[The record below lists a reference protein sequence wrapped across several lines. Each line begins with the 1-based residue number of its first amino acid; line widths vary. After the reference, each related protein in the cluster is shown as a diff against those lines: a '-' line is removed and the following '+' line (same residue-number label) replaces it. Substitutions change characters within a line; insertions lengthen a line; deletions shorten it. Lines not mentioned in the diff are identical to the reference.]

1 MIGVH
6 GLPTAFEITVQE
18 TLDLL
23 DGPFLSVA
31 EGVCNGGYAFWLG
44 SGVSRDRVA
53 GLDGVLAKLLNFLR
67 LKADADASG
76 PYAKGLDS
84 ILAMAGLSPDERA
97 AIDLKAPVEAWADG
111 KAIIDKLWHQ
121 YSAVLATEIDGEPAD
136 HLLWDGID
144 FSVTFAA
151 QEPDLEHF
159 AVAVLALEGVVTEVA
174 TPNWDGLIEGALTR
188 LGWPDDVF
196 RVTVTGQDLR
206 VPARPQA
213 NLYKFHGCA
222 LRAINDE
229 AEYRKLLVARTAQ
242 ITGWTASERFRI
254 VREQLESLIQRS
266 RTLMIGLSAQ
276 DSNIQQ
282 LFARVG
288 AHQGWRW
295 NDTPTPIVIAA
306 EALGNDQKAVLEVAY
321 GDDYE
326 PNRVAIAEAARL
338 RAFAKPLFSA
348 LVLKVIA
355 EKLKVMASDVTA
367 PGIDAGGRALLGE
380 GLTHLRNLA
389 AIAGDGDRRALMK
402 TVIGVISRTR
412 NQLSDGK
419 SPAGPLQYYPLDAQ
433 PANLMRGKQA
443 LAATGQREAAAALGL
458 IGLDA
463 REFGWSLLVSDVE
476 DARASAVRINAGGS
490 EMRVFLAANDDS
502 IGDLLS
508 EGVYDQDDP
517 DVIVICSR
525 KVADEQQRSPSG
537 RYRDGLTGPRY
548 ISMGPML
555 ADAGDVTDLRDAF
568 GKAVGL

>member
-1 MIGVH
+1 M
-6 GLPTAFEITVQE
+6 PTASEITVKE

-23 DGPFLSVA
+23 DGPFKSVA

-44 SGVSRDRVA
+44 SGVSRDRVV
-53 GLDGVLAKLLNFLR
+53 GLDGVLSKLLNFLR
-67 LKADADASG
+67 LKADADPGG

-84 ILAMAGLSPDERA
+84 ILTMAGLESGERA
-97 AIDLKAPVEAWADG
+97 AIDLKAPIETWPGA

-136 HLLWDGID
+136 HLLWDGVD

-159 AVAVLALEGVVTEVA
+159 AIAVLALEGVVTEVA
-174 TPNWDGLIEGALTR
+174 TPNWDGLIEGALAR

-222 LRAINDE
+222 LRAISNE
-229 AEYRKLLVARTAQ
+229 AEYRRLLVARTAQ
-242 ITGWTASERFRI
+242 ITGWTASERFQI
-254 VREQLESLIQRS
+254 VRDQLESLIQRS

-276 DSNIQQ
+276 DANIQQ

-288 AHQGWRW
+288 AHQGWKW
-295 NDTPTPIVIAA
+295 SDTPTPIVIAA
-306 EALGNDQKAVLEVAY
+306 ESLGNDQKAVLEVAY
-321 GDDYE
+321 GDDYD
-326 PNRVAIAEAARL
+326 PNRVAITEAARL

-367 PGIDAGGRALLGE
+367 PHISAAGREALGE
-380 GLTHLRNLA
+380 GITYLRNMA
-389 AIAGDGDRRALMK
+389 AIAGDGDRRTLMA
-402 TVIGVISRTR
+402 TVIGAISRTR

-419 SPAGPLQYYPLDAQ
+419 SPAGTLQYYPLDAQ
-433 PANLMRGKQA
+433 PANLMKGKQA
-443 LAATGQREAAAALGL
+443 LAVTGQREAAAALGL

-463 REFGWSLLVSDVE
+463 RDFGWTLLVDDVE
-476 DARASAVRINAGGS
+476 EAQASAVTVVAGTS
-490 EMRVFLAANDDS
+490 EVRVFLAANDDA
-502 IGDLLS
+502 IGDLLG
-508 EGVYDQDDP
+508 EGVYDQDDAN
-517 DVIVICSR
+517 VIVICSR
-525 KVADEQQRSPSG
+525 KVADEQQRNPSG
-537 RYRDGLTGPRY
+537 RYRDGLAGPRY

-555 ADAGDVTDLRDAF
+555 AEASDLDDLRDAF